1 MIRIRDFLTVHKQT
15 RVSVSLKTTTQPL
28 TAILLCIN
36 IFSTRQ
42 YIIAM
47 DNNLISS
54 DEEDDMDL
62 LLQDTIDDDPN
73 DPAFNVN
80 DVQVY

>member
-1 MIRIRDFLTVHKQT
+1 MFIYVIRIRDFLTVHKQT
-15 RVSVSLKTTTQPL
+15 RVSVFSENDNTAADSDL
-28 TAILLCIN
+28 TLHQH
-36 IFSTRQ
+36 FSTRRSQ

-73 DPAFNVN
+73 GK
-80 DVQVY
+80 